1 MNIDIKEI
9 FEDKIKIEA
18 KVMSIDSLF
27 YNPER
32 VKNTDF
38 KPSYQRNYVW
48 DDEKASYF
56 IESILLGTEIP
67 PLVYFRNSDKIEVI
81 DGRQRYQTILKY
93 KNNELKLKKSGL
105 QKLGNTGIAN
115 KYFKDIDDQLQD
127 LFRETKLRI
136 IEFSFHSRRGINE
149 DIEELVKKEIFKRY
163 NSGIT
168 PLKPTEIDNAV
179 YYEDGLNS
187 FLKRKLQEDEII
199 YRDVSSVFHF
209 EKNDIELILKKSASY

>member
-1 MNIDIKEI
+1 MDIKEI

-67 PLVYFRNSDKIEVI
+67 PLVYFRNS
-81 DGRQRYQTILKY
+81 
-93 KNNELKLKKSGL
+93 GL
-105 QKLGNTGIAN
+105 
-115 KYFKDIDDQLQD
+115 FP
-127 LFRETKLRI
+127 F
-136 IEFSFHSRRGINE
+136 F
-149 DIEELVKKEIFKRY
+149 
-163 NSGIT
+163 
-168 PLKPTEIDNAV
+168 
-179 YYEDGLNS
+179 
-187 FLKRKLQEDEII
+187 
-199 YRDVSSVFHF
+199 
-209 EKNDIELILKKSASY
+209 